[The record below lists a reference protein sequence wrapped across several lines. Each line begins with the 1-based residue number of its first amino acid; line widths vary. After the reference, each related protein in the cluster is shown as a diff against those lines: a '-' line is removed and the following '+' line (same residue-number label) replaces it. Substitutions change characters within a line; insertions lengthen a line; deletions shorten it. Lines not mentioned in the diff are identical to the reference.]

1 MKIDSQSAALSE
13 RLNERGSL
21 DSIEQILRDSRGEST
36 KVRNTNEWQITNT
49 YFDTSGYSAL
59 PQKELNNQI
68 GILQIAQR
76 TLSNILSNSH
86 ITLDEVYREINNAQ
100 FLGSKIF
107 SDSMILSSVSG
118 EVLFDSNR
126 IQNILPSDERDLY
139 IFKKALKNEVDFI
152 TNSLQSLQNANMSAN
167 PPTAQGENV
176 RDYLT
181 SNAML
186 FSKAHNTAGLISKI
200 DALLV

>member
-21 DSIEQILRDSRGEST
+21 DSLEQILRDSRGEST
-36 KVRNTNEWQITNT
+36 KVRNANEWQITHN
-49 YFDTSGYSAL
+49 GYSAL

-152 TNSLQSLQNANMSAN
+152 TNSLQSLQNANMSVN
-167 PPTAQGENV
+167 LPTAQGENV